1 MELLSYINNIHR
13 TTFCSILKKKN
24 IQFWF
29 NFEILSL
36 RPKNPQNTVFFLGQ
50 TLKLDR
56 FPWLVWLSEFFIF
69 HDMDNYFFHDMGIFF
84 PWLGN
89 HFFTVDHVLES
100 LDSHGKFWCFFPS
113 HGNQNFLSRT
123 WTFHYFFFQD
133 MVPSLYVY
141 VGVLEF

>member
-13 TTFCSILKKKN
+13 TTFRSILKKN

-133 MVPSLYVY
+133 MVPSR
-141 VGVLEF
+141 

>member
-13 TTFCSILKKKN
+13 TTYPIL
-24 IQFWF
+24 IQFW
-29 NFEILSL
+29 NFVIKTQKSPEY
-36 RPKNPQNTVFFLGQ
+36 RFFLGQ

-89 HFFTVDHVLES
+89 NFFTVDHVLES